1 MCAVT
6 DAQKAE
12 IDAQI
17 ANYRSLIN
25 DYEAEKTENTDVCET
40 ARCIVESF
48 SQLSTALSQVSVN
61 GGVPFDHGNLFSN
74 YGTCDDA
81 VKLFEDEIANRE
93 KRLEEIES
101 NIRDLQ
107 DKIVASINERKSI
120 GDSCGRCYQC
130 NPPSI
135 DEQIRLGI
143 A

>member
-6 DAQKAE
+6 DAKKAE
-12 IDAQI
+12 INAQI
-17 ANYRSLIN
+17 GNYISLIAA
-25 DYEAEKTENTDVCET
+25 YETEKTENTDVCET
-40 ARCIVESF
+40 ARCLVESF
-48 SQLSTALSQVSVN
+48 SQLSAALSQVSVN

-101 NIRDLQ
+101 NVNKLQ
-107 DKIVASINERKSI
+107 DKIVAAISERNSI

-130 NPPSI
+130 NPPSYE
-135 DEQIRLGI
+135 EQIRLGI